1 MRKRIVLDTNILI
14 SAIGWNGPE
23 RRIIEKAVNGEYELV
38 ISKALISEF
47 IGVISREKFSKIRKE
62 DIRRFLILIFEI
74 FEIVETRT
82 RIDAVFE
89 DPDDNIVLECA
100 VDGKAGFIVTGDEH
114 LLCIREFRGIK
125 IIRSQNLMKL
135 NDLN

>member
-23 RRIIEKAVNGEYELV
+23 RRIIEKAIEGEYELL
-38 ISKALISEF
+38 IGKELISEF

-74 FEIVETRT
+74 FEVVKQRT
-82 RIDAVFE
+82 TIDAVFE
-89 DPDDNIVLECA
+89 DPDDNKILECA
-100 VDGKAGFIVTGDEH
+100 VDGNADYIVTGDEH
-114 LLCIREFRGIK
+114 LLSIREFRGIK
-125 IIRSQNLMKL
+125 IIRSKNLIEL
-135 NDLN
+135 EDLN